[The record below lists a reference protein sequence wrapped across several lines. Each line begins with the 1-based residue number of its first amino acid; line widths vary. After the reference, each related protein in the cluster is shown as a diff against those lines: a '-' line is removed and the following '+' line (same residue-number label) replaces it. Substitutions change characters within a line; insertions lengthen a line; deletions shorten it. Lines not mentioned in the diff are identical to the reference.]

1 VFVFVFVVV
10 SLGDRSDGQLPQLQR
25 LLTSI
30 HTTFFMK
37 GAKAKPMFPRLGAK
51 PSKDA
56 QGAVLQEGQVIMMIV
71 MIAVMIAVMIVL
83 CVETT
88 RYRIHGLFLKH
99 SHLNVIYGAGRSI
112 SSTRRVL

>member
-1 VFVFVFVVV
+1 M

-30 HTTFFMK
+30 HTTFFMR

-71 MIAVMIAVMIVL
+71 MIAVMIVL

-88 RYRIHGLFLKH
+88 RYWIHGLFLKH
-99 SHLNVIYGAGRSI
+99 PHMNVIYGAGRSI